1 MRHPLPDEFD
11 GDFAP
16 VGLFRVCKP
25 LQIRKSPSNWFTSA
39 RSGGR
44 AGPGAVVRCCQSGG
58 GARREV
64 AGAVQDDGALV
75 EKRIDRFVRERLRP
89 AVHRASVS
97 LRVGAGIPE
106 AVAEGYRLNLPL
118 CSVTGVRVARVDPL
132 IEVDHPAV
140 VVEAVKLAEDRS
152 GDLIVRLSEAHGSR
166 VRARVIRHFAATDVT
181 ETDLLER
188 PLAAPRAPFAADG
201 SALTLELRPF
211 QLVTLRFARR

>member
-1 MRHPLPDEFD
+1 MADVR
-11 GDFAP
+11 
-16 VGLFRVCKP
+16 
-25 LQIRKSPSNWFTSA
+25 
-39 RSGGR
+39 GR
-44 AGPGAVVRCCQSGG
+44 GAVVRCCQSGG

-64 AGAVQDDGALV
+64 AGAVQDDGGLV
-75 EKRIDRFVRERLRP
+75 EKRIDRFVRARLRP

-97 LRVGAGIPE
+97 LRAGAGIPE

-118 CSVTGVRVARVDPL
+118 CSVTGVRAARVDPL

-152 GDLIVRLSEAHGSR
+152 GDLIVRLYEAHGSR
-166 VRARVIRHFAATDVT
+166 VRVRVIRHFAATDAT

-188 PLAAPRAPFAADG
+188 PLTAPRAPFTADG